1 MEIRQEGFVVQDR
14 DTLSKKAKKVKQ
26 VAWIIGTIQDL
37 ARDIEQ
43 DATRILVYKDK
54 KTHLSDVKDG
64 AEAILGYVADLEK
77 LFGE

>member
-1 MEIRQEGFVVQDR
+1 MQDR
-14 DTLSKKAKKVKQ
+14 DTLNPKAKKVRQ
-26 VAWIIGTIQDL
+26 VAWLIGTIQDL

-43 DATRILVYKDK
+43 DATRMLVHKDK
-54 KTHLSDVKDG
+54 KTHLSEIKDG

>member
-1 MEIRQEGFVVQDR
+1 MQDR
-14 DTLSKKAKKVKQ
+14 DTLSTKAKKVKQ
-26 VAWIIGTIQDL
+26 VAWLIGTIQDL

-64 AEAILGYVADLEK
+64 AEAILGYVEDLEK

>member
-1 MEIRQEGFVVQDR
+1 MEIRQEKFVMQDR
-14 DTLSKKAKKVKQ
+14 DTLNPKAKKVKQ
-26 VAWIIGTIQDL
+26 VAWLIGTIQDL

-54 KTHLSDVKDG
+54 KTHLSEVKDG
-64 AEAILGYVADLEK
+64 AEAILCYVADLEK

>member
-1 MEIRQEGFVVQDR
+1 MQDR
-14 DTLSKKAKKVKQ
+14 DTLNSKAKKVKQ
-26 VAWIIGTIQDL
+26 VVFLIGTIQDL

-54 KTHLSDVKDG
+54 KTHLSEVKDG
-64 AEAILGYVADLEK
+64 AEAILGYVEDLEN

>member
-1 MEIRQEGFVVQDR
+1 MEIRQEEFIMQDR
-14 DTLSKKAKKVKQ
+14 DTLNPKAKKVKQ
-26 VAWIIGTIQDL
+26 AAWLIGTILDL

-43 DATRILVYKDK
+43 DAIKILMYKDK